1 MVRVFNVMIAW
12 LKCCFEYRWRAA
24 SICIGSIAIVDAT
37 CDCYANRGIS
47 FSTRKIVLLQGP
59 VLRLVTSTSMGD
71 KFCFVDKMSL
81 RHVYVDQSS
90 LSFHGILCNKFTV
103 ALTIGIWQRTSSPWL
118 SCLLTSEPLT
128 KSSTAF
134 VLVETSQECRSL
146 GRAFAVLPCFSSFL
160 LSYILRG
167 PSSYL
172 KPIPTCTKRKMNQVI
187 EDWSLKV
194 C

>member
-1 MVRVFNVMIAW
+1 MTEMLFRISLARCKY
-12 LKCCFEYRWRAA
+12 LHRLYC
-24 SICIGSIAIVDAT
+24 IVDAT

-103 ALTIGIWQRTSSPWL
+103 ALTIGI
-118 SCLLTSEPLT
+118 
-128 KSSTAF
+128 
-134 VLVETSQECRSL
+134 
-146 GRAFAVLPCFSSFL
+146 
-160 LSYILRG
+160 
-167 PSSYL
+167 
-172 KPIPTCTKRKMNQVI
+172 
-187 EDWSLKV
+187 
-194 C
+194 